1 MIRSMTAF
9 ARRETSTE
17 EGDLVWEIRSVNH
30 RFSEVSPRLPE
41 DLRSLEPAVRARITA
56 RIKRGKVDA
65 TLRFQPRA
73 AADQPLEIDR
83 GLATKLAQVSREID
97 GLVYNPAPINA
108 FDILRWPGVL
118 VAPQR
123 DLERLAE
130 AALALLDETLDE
142 LLASRER
149 EGAQLKAM
157 IEQRCQ
163 AMAEQVAALRAHL
176 PALQASLHERLRASV
191 AALGEELDAERLAQ
205 EVALLAAK
213 ADVAEELDRIDT
225 HLKEVQRVL
234 EQDEPVGRR
243 LDFLMQEL
251 HREANTL
258 GAKAADSEL
267 SRASV
272 ELKVLI
278 EQMREQVQNIE

>member
-17 EGDLVWEIRSVNH
+17 DGDLVWEVRSVNH
-30 RFSEVSPRLPE
+30 RFSEGSPRLPE
-41 DLRSLEPAVRARITA
+41 DLRTLEPAVRERIGG

-73 AADQPLEIDR
+73 AVDQPLQIDR
-83 GLATKLAQVSREID
+83 ELAAKLARASREID
-97 GLVYNPAPINA
+97 GMVYNPAPVNS

-118 VAPQR
+118 VTPQQ
-123 DLERLAE
+123 DFERIGE
-130 AALALLDETLDE
+130 AALALLEETLDE
-142 LLASRER
+142 LLAGRER
-149 EGAQLKAM
+149 EGAQLKLM
-157 IEQRCQ
+157 IEQRSQ
-163 AMAEQVAALRAHL
+163 AVAGQVAAVREHL
-176 PALQASLHERLRASV
+176 PTLQAALQERLRASV
-191 AALGEELDAERLAQ
+191 AELAAEVDQDRLAQ

-213 ADVAEELDRIDT
+213 ADVAEELDRLDT
-225 HLKEVQRVL
+225 HIDEVRRVL
-234 EQDEPVGRR
+234 QQDEPVGRR

-251 HREANTL
+251 NREANTL

>member
-17 EGDLVWEIRSVNH
+17 DGDLVWEIRSVNH
-30 RFSEVSPRLPE
+30 RFSEGSPRLPE
-41 DLRSLEPAVRARITA
+41 DLRTLEPAVRERIGG

-73 AADQPLEIDR
+73 AVDQPLQIDR
-83 GLATKLAQVSREID
+83 ELAAKLARASREID
-97 GLVYNPAPINA
+97 GMVYNPAPVNS

-118 VAPQR
+118 VTPQQ
-123 DLERLAE
+123 DFERIGE
-130 AALALLDETLDE
+130 AALALLEETLDE
-142 LLASRER
+142 LLAGRER
-149 EGAQLKAM
+149 EGAQLKLM
-157 IEQRCQ
+157 IEQRIQ
-163 AMAEQVAALRAHL
+163 AVAEQVAAVREHL
-176 PALQASLHERLRASV
+176 PTLQAALQERLRASV
-191 AALGEELDAERLAQ
+191 AEVDQDRLAQ
-205 EVALLAAK
+205 EVVLLAAK
-213 ADVAEELDRIDT
+213 ADVAEELDRLDT
-225 HLKEVQRVL
+225 HIDEVRRVL
-234 EQDEPVGRR
+234 QQNEPVGRR

-251 HREANTL
+251 NREANTL